1 MDPLGFA
8 LENFDA
14 TGRWRTRDAGTP
26 IDASGTLP
34 GGAPLQGPAGLR
46 AVLVGRRD
54 QFVGAMTEKLF
65 AYALG
70 RQVDYYD
77 LPAVRKI
84 VRDSAARDYRWSS
97 IILGIVKSPQF
108 QMRITRGQES

>member
-14 TGRWRTRDAGTP
+14 IGKWRTINEAGTP
-26 IDASGTLP
+26 IDASAAFL
-34 GGAPLQGPAGLR
+34 GGATFEGPAGLR
-46 AVLVGRRD
+46 AFLLSHRD
-54 QFVGAMTEKLF
+54 QFVGTVIEKLL

-70 RQVDYYD
+70 RSVQYFD

-84 VRDSAARDYRWSS
+84 RRESAANDYRWSS
-97 IILGIVKSPQF
+97 VISGIVKSAPF
-108 QMRITRGQES
+108 QMRTSRG